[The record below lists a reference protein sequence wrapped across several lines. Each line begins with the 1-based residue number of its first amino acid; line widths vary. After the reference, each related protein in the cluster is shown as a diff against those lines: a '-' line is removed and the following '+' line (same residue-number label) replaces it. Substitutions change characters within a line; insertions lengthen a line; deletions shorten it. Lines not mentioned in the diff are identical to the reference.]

1 MSAIGEIIT
10 GLVQLINLLLIVW
23 CLLSWFPNIRWYDQP
38 FKTLDMIVRP
48 IVAPFRKI
56 IPPIGN
62 IDIAPM
68 VAMFALQILAS
79 AISSIPGMRGG
90 Y

>member
-1 MSAIGEIIT
+1 MSGIGQVLY
-10 GLVQLINLLLIVW
+10 GLVQLFNLLLIVW

-48 IVAPFRKI
+48 ILAPFRKI

-62 IDIAPM
+62 IDISPM
-68 VAMFALQILAS
+68 VAIFVISGLAQL
-79 AISSIPGMRGG
+79 IVRVLP

>member
-1 MSAIGEIIT
+1 VSAIISIVT
-10 GLVQLINLLLIVW
+10 GVIQLLNLLLIAW

-38 FKTLDMIVRP
+38 FKTLDMIVQP

-62 IDIAPM
+62 IDISPM
-68 VAMFALQILAS
+68 VAMLVLNGILMAVS
-79 AISSIPGMRGG
+79 HIG

>member
-1 MSAIGEIIT
+1 MSGIAVILG
-10 GLVQLINLLLIVW
+10 GVVQLINMLLVVW

-38 FKTLDMIVRP
+38 FKTLDMIVQP

-62 IDIAPM
+62 IDISPM
-68 VAMFALQILAS
+68 VAMLVLQGIKLA
-79 AISSIPGMRGG
+79 IDRMI
-90 Y
+90 